1 MVVERTVQVLSLQEV
16 SQPHFSD
23 EEVTVVQGRIDG
35 WSHREFFRT
44 AKIGGWEVSNLIH
57 RLEKRFAG
65 KATANGFF
73 MAIKEMIRQ
82 NKLNLEKL
90 PQALAMVPDQRDLA
104 IWASMYRGDD
114 TWKACRL
121 VGCRSGGELYALRNK
136 TSKKLG
142 FENPYQA
149 VAWWAR
155 ERQKLGAA
163 I

>member
-1 MVVERTVQVLSLQEV
+1 MVLERTAPVLSPKEV

-23 EEVTVVQGRIDG
+23 EEITVVQGRIEG

-44 AKIGGWEVSNLIH
+44 ARIGGWEVSNLIH

-155 ERQKLGAA
+155 EMKKAGEL
-163 I
+163 